1 MSTYLLFHLTE
12 KKENIIRVAL
22 RLFAKNGYVNTS
34 TSKIA
39 KVAGVSEGL
48 IFRHFGNKQGLLDAI
63 VDLGL
68 KDAETFVLQLTKI
81 QDPKEVLSV
90 ALELPKYLV
99 GQQQEFWQMHQ
110 SLKYQSP
117 DLAEKYKSNDLFLKL
132 TNVLEKAFKE
142 LKYEHSK
149 QEAALFLL
157 VIGGLFSYMVND
169 RSEEH
174 ENMVNFVKSKY
185 RL

>member
-1 MSTYLLFHLTE
+1 MTE

-22 RLFAKNGYVNTS
+22 KLFAQNGYINTS

-39 KVAGVSEGL
+39 RVAGVSEGL
-48 IFRHFGNKQGLLDAI
+48 IFRHFANKQGLLDAI

-68 KDAETFVLQLTKI
+68 KDAESFVTQLTKI
-81 QDPKEVLSV
+81 QSPNEILSV

-99 GQQQEFWQMHQ
+99 GKQREFWKLHY

-117 DLAEKYKSNDLFLKL
+117 DFAEKYKGNDLFVKL
-132 TNVLEKAFKE
+132 TTVLEKAFIE
-142 LKYEHSK
+142 LKYEHPR

-157 VIGGLFSYMVND
+157 IIGGLFSYLVND
-169 RSEEH
+169 RSEEQ
-174 ENMVNFVKSKY
+174 EEMVHFVKTKY